1 MRQKGGKA
9 PRPDD
14 TIAEPLIRFSCPAIL
29 SLIARL
35 RAPRFGCQQIG
46 SERARRAAEALFTP
60 KPLLTEQSVPESLSA
75 ADHPVRKPRILA
87 ISPATSSDREAV
99 ETLISLKRQT
109 VRGIPVSQFERI
121 RTWVKYGMTVPQV
134 AQFYGVAVEEIKRIL
149 RKV

>member
-46 SERARRAAEALFTP
+46 CERIFLRR
-60 KPLLTEQSVPESLSA
+60 PLL
-75 ADHPVRKPRILA
+75 R
-87 ISPATSSDREAV
+87 
-99 ETLISLKRQT
+99 LKR
-109 VRGIPVSQFERI
+109 VI
-121 RTWVKYGMTVPQV
+121 VPP
-134 AQFYGVAVEEIKRIL
+134 ISTTRSP
-149 RKV
+149 R